1 MSASIGEGSID
12 RMKPALEQARAF
24 FEPQLQ
30 ALGLSEE
37 QIRSYD
43 LEQLEMALSTAND
56 SIKTPEAF
64 GMFKFSFSANLS
76 IVMIKAPEAHFEIG
90 ILPILIERRN
100 MVVERIKAI
109 KAIQE
114 SERQKAGAY
123 IDRDANAFVSGDTN
137 VVYNYY
143 TSENF
148 LHKSE
153 KDSDKREDLKSDL
166 AAVQIHA
173 QIEQIKRLRGK
184 AVELIPAEEAL
195 KALEKLRE
203 PTTIGSYIDTVNL
216 SIPLLFVNVSGR
228 LKIPKKKRYGSA
240 QPSSIEP
247 SDLLRELSEIEMRI
261 SPSLEPDA
269 KLILKQDLS
278 RISDQISLRISR
290 LTNLFRRLFNPAMSC
305 DELIKNMVTKI
316 GHKEYKSESEMHLV
330 VVSQLVEQLK
340 QDSSRLAIEQLDV
353 LSDATKSSVGI
364 MTAIEERRLVV
375 EKLVRQDRNQRQLTV
390 FTVTAYITLVLG
402 IMVAFILQG
411 PRFQTGTVAVDAL
424 KLPLIGIPW
433 PVIVWSLIGSF
444 AAMIHRFN
452 RMPIHDFGDAVKW
465 LITRPVQGAV
475 LGSAFYLV
483 LMAGLFLLADG
494 SVEEAAESSKL
505 KDEAVLILS
514 FLVGFSDRFGDSV
527 FNTLVEAYS
536 KDNRTASKL

>member
-1 MSASIGEGSID
+1 MGIGEGPVD
-12 RMKPALEQARAF
+12 RMIPALEQAKAF
-24 FEPQLQ
+24 FDPQLH

-37 QIRSYD
+37 QIQSYD

-56 SIKTPEAF
+56 SIKAPESF
-64 GMFKFSFSANLS
+64 GLFKFSISAGPS
-76 IVMIKAPEAHFEIG
+76 IVMVKAPEAHFEIG
-90 ILPILIERRN
+90 ILPILLERKK
-100 MVVERIKAI
+100 MILERIKAI
-109 KAIQE
+109 KE
-114 SERQKAGAY
+114 NERQKAGAY

-137 VVYNYY
+137 AVYNRYIHGN
-143 TSENF
+143 SLGSDELDNGKSGDQENG
-148 LHKSE
+148 S
-153 KDSDKREDLKSDL
+153 
-166 AAVQIHA
+166 AAVQIRA
-173 QIEQIKRLRGK
+173 QIDQIKRLRGRV
-184 AVELIPAEEAL
+184 VELIPAEEAL
-195 KALEKLRE
+195 RALEKLRE
-203 PTTIGSYIDTVNL
+203 PTTIGSYIDTINL
-216 SIPLLFVNVSGR
+216 SIPLLFINVSGR
-228 LKIPKKKRYGSA
+228 ITIPKKPKYGLA
-240 QPSSIEP
+240 QPLSVEP
-247 SDLLRELSEIEMRI
+247 SDLLGELSEIEMRI
-261 SPSLEPDA
+261 SPSLDSDA
-269 KLILKQDLS
+269 ELVLKQDLS
-278 RISDQISLRISR
+278 RIADKISIRISR

-305 DELIKNMVTKI
+305 DELIKNMVTKV
-316 GHKEYKSESEMHLV
+316 GHKEYKNEAEMHLV

-353 LSDATKSSVGI
+353 LSGTTKSAVGV

-390 FTVTAYITLVLG
+390 FTVTAYITLVIG
-402 IMVAFILQG
+402 VMIACILQG
-411 PRFQTGTVAVDAL
+411 PRFQTGTVAVDTL

-452 RMPIHDFGDAVKW
+452 RMPIYDFGDAVKW

-494 SVEEAAESSKL
+494 SVENAAESSKL
-505 KDEAVLILS
+505 KDEVVLILS

-536 KDNRTASKL
+536 KDRPAESKI